1 LHPPGEQDSPASFRR
16 ARWAADNA
24 AGLKD
29 ARPARPPGFSNW
41 LAVNWRLLLAIA
53 NIAVRI
59 DYVEPGATM
68 KQREPNLVRSDLSG
82 PVKKD
87 GVTVEVSIVRLEDE
101 LQWSLEVVNSS
112 GTSIVWH
119 DLFLSDE
126 SAYAEF
132 QRTVA
137 EEGIQTF
144 LDIGNVIPFRPR

>member
-1 LHPPGEQDSPASFRR
+1 
-16 ARWAADNA
+16 
-24 AGLKD
+24 
-29 ARPARPPGFSNW
+29 
-41 LAVNWRLLLAIA
+41 
-53 NIAVRI
+53 
-59 DYVEPGATM
+59 VESEATM

-82 PVKKD
+82 TVRKD

-101 LQWSLEVVNSS
+101 PRWSLEVVNSS

-144 LDIGNVIPFRPR
+144 LDSGNVILFRR